1 MRGPPKATVALPDA
15 QPGPSDE
22 TRSLGRAQEWYT
34 KPVGVLTTDPLLV
47 LFVVVAVGAAVGQL
61 RFRGIGLGPAAALF
75 AGLAIS
81 AIEPDLA
88 DLPAIIPLF
97 GLALFIYTIGLAS
110 GPAFFGGLRQDGLK
124 VGAAVTV
131 LLVTIG
137 FTVAGVSA
145 LFDFDD
151 GARAGLFAGSQ
162 TNTPALSA
170 AIEQLAPR
178 IASGEVTDPV
188 VGYSLAY
195 PLGVLAMIVAAGLS
209 IRRIN
214 HPSRREARL
223 SLPSKAHSRNVTS
236 ATVSVSRVDLPTL
249 GELRSWDGERLAFS
263 RVEHDGDVDLATND
277 VRLAPGDLCT
287 VIGDPDVVDRFVDWA
302 GHRSERHLALDRKKL
317 DFRRISVSK
326 RELAG
331 ARLREVDLEGRF
343 GAMATRV
350 RRGDADLMVDRD
362 FVLRLGD
369 RVRVVGPS
377 ERMGD
382 VAKAL
387 GDSDRGLG
395 EVDALGFATGL
406 ALGLLLAQVTIPL
419 PGGGGI
425 ELGVGGGPLIVSLI
439 LGTISRTGPFTWQIP
454 HAANLTIR
462 QLGVLLFLGGVGI
475 RSGATFADAA
485 GTRVGLQLAIAGVLV
500 TATTA
505 ILASIM
511 LWVLGRDPV
520 DGAGM
525 IAGIQTQPAVLAFA
539 AERADG
545 DERID
550 TGYALVFPLVMI
562 LKLIIV
568 QLLI

>member
-1 MRGPPKATVALPDA
+1 M
-15 QPGPSDE
+15 
-22 TRSLGRAQEWYT
+22 
-34 KPVGVLTTDPLLV
+34 GVLTSDPLLV
-47 LFVVVAVGAAVGQL
+47 LFVVVAVGAAIGRL
-61 RFRGIGLGPAAALF
+61 RFRGVGLGPAAALF

-110 GPAFFGGLRQDGLK
+110 GPAFFGGLREDGLR
-124 VGAAVTV
+124 VGVAVTV
-131 LLVTIG
+131 LLVAIG
-137 FTVAGVSA
+137 ITVAGVSV

-170 AIEQLAPR
+170 ALEQLAPE
-178 IASGEVTDPV
+178 IATGEVTDPV

-195 PLGVLAMIVAAGLS
+195 PLGVLSMIVAAGLS
-209 IRRIN
+209 LRRLK
-214 HPSRREARL
+214 HPSRREAKSAITTPAR
-223 SLPSKAHSRNVTS
+223 SRNVTS
-236 ATVSVSRVDLPTL
+236 ATVIVSRDDLPAL
-249 GELRSWDGERLAFS
+249 GELRTWEGERLAFS
-263 RVEHDGDVDLATND
+263 RVEHQGDVDLATND
-277 VRLAPGDLCT
+277 VHLVPGDLCT
-287 VIGDPDVVDRFVDWA
+287 VIGDPDTVERFVDWA

-317 DFRRISVSK
+317 DFRRMSVSR

-331 ARLREVDLEGRF
+331 ASLREVDLEGRF

-350 RRGDADLMVDRD
+350 RRGDADLVVDRD

-377 ERMGD
+377 EKMGD
-382 VAKAL
+382 VAAAL
-387 GDSDRGLG
+387 GDSDRGLS
-395 EVDALGFATGL
+395 EIDILGFATGL
-406 ALGLLLAQVTIPL
+406 SIGLLLAQLTIPL
-419 PGGGGI
+419 PGGGEIALGI
-425 ELGVGGGPLIVSLI
+425 GGGPLIAALV
-439 LGTISRTGPFTWQIP
+439 LGTLSRTGPFTWQIP

-462 QLGVLLFLGGVGI
+462 QLGVSLFLGGVGI
-475 RSGATFADAA
+475 RSGATFADAV
-485 GTRVGLQLAIAGVLV
+485 GTKVGLQLALAGVLV
-500 TATTA
+500 TAATA
-505 ILASIM
+505 VMASIM
-511 LWVLGRDPV
+511 VRVLRRDPV

-550 TGYALVFPLVMI
+550 TGYALVFPLAMI